1 MNVPS
6 KLVPIA
12 WVAVRNM
19 IETKIAIRADSK
31 AVATVSSCIN
41 RKIVFIDNYQS
52 ATHTFL
58 QNFEVKPTLE
68 IR

>member
-1 MNVPS
+1 
-6 KLVPIA
+6 
-12 WVAVRNM
+12 M